1 MESDSDGVNRT
12 KITTSIVFCKFSCG
26 LWDVVGVEDYRIE
39 ITNGVRIDRKDS
51 NAVHEEVDL
60 ILVQQAILVVRNS
73 SNNISKLLTGKL
85 LLLESLLELKMQ

>member
-1 MESDSDGVNRT
+1 MESDSDGVNKI

-51 NAVHEEVDL
+51 NAVHEEADL
-60 ILVQQAILVVRNS
+60 ILVQQAILVARNS
-73 SNNISKLLTGKL
+73 SNHISKLLTGKL